1 MEIKKSQVNLINSM
15 FYKRKQ
21 AEKYELIFLQM
32 KKTFVKAAQ
41 TTHLQGENLQKHEY
55 NIFQGRNTQKRQIYI
70 F

>member
-1 MEIKKSQVNLINSM
+1 M

-41 TTHLQGENLQKHEY
+41 TTHLQG
-55 NIFQGRNTQKRQIYI
+55 
-70 F
+70 